1 MRAPRRVVVRH
12 TPGAAGS
19 VTGRLDVRAGARDHP
34 PMAIRRS
41 VPALLLAL
49 LALGAA
55 AAPAGAAR
63 ATTPRCA
70 TAGLVVW
77 LDTQGDG
84 AAGSVFYRLR
94 FTNLTARAC
103 TLTGFPGVSAVDL
116 RGRQLGSPAERDRTT
131 AVRTVRVGAGATV
144 GAVLRIVQAA
154 NFPTA
159 ECRQTMAAGLRVYPP
174 NQTASKIV
182 PFPFRACS
190 RSGPIVLQVRAVR

>member
-1 MRAPRRVVVRH
+1 
-12 TPGAAGS
+12 
-19 VTGRLDVRAGARDHP
+19 
-34 PMAIRRS
+34 MAIRRS

-55 AAPAGAAR
+55 AAGPAGAAP
-63 ATTPRCA
+63 AATPRCA

-84 AAGSVFYRLR
+84 AAGSVFYHLR

-116 RGRQLGSPAERDRTT
+116 RGHQLGSPAGRDPATP
-131 AVRTVRVGAGATV
+131 VRTVRVRAGATV
-144 GAVLRIVQAA
+144 GSVLRIVQAA
-154 NFPTA
+154 NFPA
-159 ECRQTMAAGLRVYPP
+159 GRCRPTTAAGLRVFPP
-174 NQTASKIV
+174 NQTAARIV

-190 RSGPIVLQVRAVR
+190 RSGPIFLQVRAVR